1 MSSEQVAPRRGR
13 GRPRA
18 ADAGDSRERILTAA
32 GAEFSRHGYEAVSL
46 RSVARAADV
55 DAALVHHY
63 FEDKADLFTQAIG
76 MPLRPDRVVKAA
88 LSGPREEVGENLLRA
103 MLAGFEEPG
112 FRDRVLGLLRTAL
125 GHEFAAA
132 MLRQFLVKEVLHRVA
147 TELAVPDGEL
157 RATLAASQMVGLI
170 VLRYGIRAEPLASA
184 SLEDLVAR
192 VGPVMQWHLLGF
204 PESQGPE
211 PKGP

>member
-1 MSSEQVAPRRGR
+1 MTSEQVVPRRGR

-18 ADAGDSRERILTAA
+18 ADAGDSRERILAA
-32 GAEFSRHGYEAVSL
+32 ASAEFSRHGYEAVSL
-46 RSVARAADV
+46 RSVARAASV

-76 MPLRPDRVVKAA
+76 MPLRPDRVVKTV
-88 LSGPREEVGENLLRA
+88 LSGPREDVGANLLRA
-103 MLAGFEEPG
+103 ILGGFEEPG

-147 TELAVPDGEL
+147 IELAVPDGEL
-157 RATLAASQMVGLI
+157 RATLTASQMIGLV
-170 VLRYGIRAEPLASA
+170 VLRYGIRAEPLASVP
-184 SLEDLVAR
+184 LDELVVR
-192 VGPVMQWHLLGF
+192 VGPVIQWHLLGF
-204 PESQGPE
+204 PEA
-211 PKGP
+211 KGP